1 MRSTVNALP
10 SSNPIDKLK
19 RPEDDV
25 LRDLAHYEET
35 RKYLTDTGFREGL
48 AKLRSGDPEEI
59 RQVMASDPRIAQAVG
74 FMSGMAIDVSDQ
86 DIRAA
91 ERVGDIRKR
100 DAIQFPDLEL
110 ASEHASAADAKAA
123 GNEHFKK
130 GQHTMALAC
139 YQRALGILTEPS
151 GGDESDDDAMTW
163 DELQARDAAKLEQ
176 RATVATLHSNSA
188 MALLRLAVEHIERL
202 RPDQAP
208 ERYREAL
215 EHCERALAGAPRGF
229 DVSKLYFRKALA
241 LEGLRRY
248 QDAAETMEVGRRA
261 AKLSGDT
268 QAEERIRREL
278 RRLQRAEKAQ
288 DAIVEAAV
296 AQKRREAVAA
306 AAREAGLALEQA
318 AADAKAAA
326 GVSRA
331 TAGDPIRCAP
341 SNPFA
346 SVQELDFS
354 FWSEKALAA
363 RLANLRHER
372 CGTIIIVEGLD
383 LARSQVHASIKSKRG
398 QGKSLF
404 YDLDL
409 MLTWVGHCNLGCD
422 HQGAG
427 RMEGEFRLYNV
438 GQDTKFEVDGDMHTS
453 YLYSLGF
460 PVQYHNDDG
469 CELWARQVKFEAAE
483 LFELVS
489 RVVTKWVDD
498 LVAKAIGQQ

>member
-1 MRSTVNALP
+1 MYPQETAQSHALYPALMTSRAGLRSTVNALP

-48 AKLRSGDPEEI
+48 AKLRGGDPEDI
-59 RQVMASDPRIAQAVG
+59 RQVMAADPRIAQAVG

-86 DIRAA
+86 DLRAA

-130 GQHTMALAC
+130 GQHTKALAC

-176 RATVATLHSNSA
+176 RTIVATLHSNSA

-202 RPDQAP
+202 RPDLAP
-208 ERYREAL
+208 ERYRDAL
-215 EHCERALAGAPRGF
+215 EHCKRALAGAPRGF

-261 AKLSGDT
+261 AKLSGDM

-288 DAIVEAAV
+288 DAIVEVAV

-306 AAREAGLALEQA
+306 AAREAGFVLEQA
-318 AADAKAAA
+318 AADAKAAV

-331 TAGDPIRCAP
+331 TAGDPIRCAPSNPFASVQELPRP

-409 MLTWVGHCNLGCD
+409 MLAWVGHCNLGCD
-422 HQGAG
+422 DQGAVSYTH
-427 RMEGEFRLYNV
+427 LTLP
-438 GQDTKFEVDGDMHTS
+438 TK
-453 YLYSLGF
+453 
-460 PVQYHNDDG
+460 
-469 CELWARQVKFEAAE
+469 A
-483 LFELVS
+483 
-489 RVVTKWVDD
+489 
-498 LVAKAIGQQ
+498 